1 MRRLAIVLV
10 LILAVL
16 AIAWTAGWFLLA
28 AWADEKSAD
37 MLAGLEERGIRV
49 RCEGRD
55 IVGFPFT
62 LRMACGE
69 TEIVEARSGSTAILA
84 GMRGGVSVFAPRTAR
99 IEFDA
104 PADVQSPLVPGP
116 AEFSWR
122 EAAVQVGI
130 GVNGPWQVGFDA
142 VDFAASIPAGAV
154 EAERADGVLAPS
166 EDGGSI
172 AKFSFNRLE
181 LTVDGTAYPS
191 LDGSVAALLSVPPR
205 ALLSGRAALQAPLSA
220 REIKVML
227 ENGEAKLQAEGD
239 IAVDTEG
246 ILDGAITLRLA
257 GAEGLGAFIAALPAD
272 AQKMGNAIAGA
283 MLAFGRPTSLDG
295 ESAIELVVEITRGRA
310 KVGMFEADLPR
321 LKL

>member
-1 MRRLAIVLV
+1 MRRLAIVLA

-28 AWADEKSAD
+28 AWAEQKSAD
-37 MLAGLEERGIRV
+37 VLGVMEERGISV
-49 RCEGRD
+49 RCEARD
-55 IVGFPFT
+55 IVGFPFA
-62 LRMACGE
+62 LRMSCAE
-69 TEIVEARSGSTAILA
+69 TEIVEGRSGSTALLA

-104 PADVQSPLVPGP
+104 PADVRSPLVPGP

-130 GVNGPWQVGFDA
+130 GVNGPREVGFDA
-142 VDFAASIPAGAV
+142 ADFAASFPAGAV
-154 EAERADGVLAPS
+154 KALRADGALAPS

-172 AKFSFNRLE
+172 AKFSFDRLE
-181 LTVDGTAYPS
+181 LTVDGTTYPA

-220 REIKVML
+220 RDIKVML

-239 IAVDTEG
+239 IAVDAEG
-246 ILDGAITLRLA
+246 ILDGTITLRLA
-257 GAEGLGAFIAALPAD
+257 GAEGLSDFIAALPPD
-272 AQKMGNAIAGA
+272 ARKAGNAIAGA
-283 MLAFGRPTSLDG
+283 MLAFGRPTELDG
-295 ESAIELVVEITRGRA
+295 APASELTVEIDRGRA
-310 KVGMFEADLPR
+310 KVGMFETDLPPLR
-321 LKL
+321 F